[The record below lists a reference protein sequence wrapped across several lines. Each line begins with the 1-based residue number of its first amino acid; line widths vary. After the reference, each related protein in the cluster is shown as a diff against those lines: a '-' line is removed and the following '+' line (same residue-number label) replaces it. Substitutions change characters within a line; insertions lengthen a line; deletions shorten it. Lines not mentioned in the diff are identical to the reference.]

1 MGGQWSAVQIGSPR
15 PERSLLKQP
24 TGGRRLIILLSN
36 DDGVYAQGLLT
47 LKEALSPIAEVYVVA
62 PDREKSAVSHAVTL
76 HRPLRVEQISEK
88 VFAVD
93 GTPTDCVILGVN
105 KLLKERPSIVVSGIN
120 QGGNMG
126 DDVTY
131 SGTVSAAMEGTI
143 LGIPSIAVSLLVGRY
158 RNYENA
164 ARFIVKLVKWIQ
176 TTPLPPDTF
185 LNVNVPDAERY
196 EDIKGVA
203 WTRQGKRVYSDSIE
217 ELVDPRG
224 RRYYWIGGIPL
235 KDVENDDDTDIGAVG
250 KGFIS
255 ITPIH
260 LDLTDHKALDSF
272 RKGVNKAPLER
283 DP

>member
-1 MGGQWSAVQIGSPR
+1 M
-15 PERSLLKQP
+15 
-24 TGGRRLIILLSN
+24 IILLSN
-36 DDGVYAQGLLT
+36 DDGVYAQGLL
-47 LKEALSPIAEVYVVA
+47 ALRDALEDLATVYIVA

-76 HRPLRVEQISEK
+76 HRPLRVEKIRDL

-105 KLLKERPSIVVSGIN
+105 KLLKKCPHLVISGIN

-131 SGTVSAAMEGTI
+131 SGTVSVAMEGTI
-143 LGIPSIAVSLLVGRY
+143 LGIPSIAVSLVVREH

-164 ARFIVKLVKWIQ
+164 AIFAKKLVEWIQ
-176 TTPLPPDTF
+176 TTPLPPNTL
-185 LNVNVPDAERY
+185 LNVNVPDMEKY
-196 EDIKGVA
+196 EAIKGVA
-203 WTRQGKRVYSDSIE
+203 WTRQGKRIYTDSID

-224 RRYYWIGGIPL
+224 KKYYWIGGVPL
-235 KDVENDDDTDIGAVG
+235 KDVENDDDTDIGAVS

-260 LDLTDHKALDSF
+260 LDLTDYRALDKF
-272 RKGVNKAPLER
+272 RSMER
-283 DP
+283 KITL